1 MMKTIAGGW
10 LAQSRDN
17 GRITPADLK
26 VVTERAP
33 TEEELADALFAW
45 TIAKPVKSN
54 AIVYTKDGATAGIGA
69 GQMNRRDSSRIAAVT
84 ARGAAESH
92 GWTAAHTV
100 GSPAPCDPF
109 LPSTRI
115 THVCTLVTTA

>member
-45 TIAKPVKSN
+45 TIANHVKSN
-54 AIVYTKDGATAGIGA
+54 AIVYAKGGSTAGTGA
-69 GQMNRRDSSRIAAVT
+69 AHMTRRDSARLDAEKE
-84 ARGAAESH
+84 RGAAESPC
-92 GWTAAHTV
+92 WSTQPNR
-100 GSPAPCDPF
+100 GSA
-109 LPSTRI
+109 SKE
-115 THVCTLVTTA
+115 

>member
-33 TEEELADALFAW
+33 TEEELADALFEW
-45 TIAKPVKSN
+45 TTAKHVKSN
-54 AIVYTKDGATAGIGA
+54 AIVYAKDESTAGLAA
-69 GQMNRRDSSRIAAVT
+69 GTMNSRDSTQSSAVK
-84 ARGAAESH
+84 AREADDTENGRA
-92 GWTAAHTV
+92 
-100 GSPAPCDPF
+100 CDG
-109 LPSTRI
+109 TRDG
-115 THVCTLVTTA
+115 HQ

>member
-45 TIAKPVKSN
+45 TIAKHVKSN
-54 AIVYTKDGATAGIGA
+54 AIVYAKDGSTEGIGA
-69 GQMNRRDSSRIAAVT
+69 GQMNHRDSASIAAVK
-84 ARGAAESH
+84 AREAAESN
-92 GWTAAHTV
+92 GWHDARTSARAV
-100 GSPAPCDPF
+100 ERNGGG
-109 LPSTRI
+109 
-115 THVCTLVTTA
+115 